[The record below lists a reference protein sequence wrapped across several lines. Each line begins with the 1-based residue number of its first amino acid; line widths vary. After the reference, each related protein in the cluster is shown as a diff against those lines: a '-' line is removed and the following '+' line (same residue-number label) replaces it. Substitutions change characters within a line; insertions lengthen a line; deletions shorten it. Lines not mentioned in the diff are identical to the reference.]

1 MRLEDLIKSTLSIG
15 REVEVED
22 MLQILSNEDTSYKFY
37 SDVECDGEH
46 ATKIYF
52 VDGKIKHLLYSNT
65 PIQPRVLIS
74 QVVVG
79 AVLWEDGKGLE
90 IIEDSVKNEFVI
102 VVPSFMEFEE
112 DSVHVDGLGKLK
124 VLKTDNPDLISFSI
138 KHMAALEMEL
148 SRKLV
153 TEKNGIVIKDGSF
166 TPIFIAKESPTF
178 IENKGPVGLVKNI
191 YNFPKDISKMLF
203 SMRIGDLSPL
213 YIKSYSDENDIV
225 STFLK
230 IGKNSILRMDAI
242 VQKKDKSMIKKAGK
256 VFCSLA
262 STIPD
267 LTIDINYL
275 RLPEDIPPI
284 QSLEYYLGSY
294 IITPQMASYYLHEFI
309 SQILS

>member
-1 MRLEDLIKSTLSIG
+1 MKLEDLIKSTLYVG

-37 SDVECDGEH
+37 SDVECSGGQ
-46 ATKIYF
+46 AQSIYF

-65 PIQPRVLIS
+65 PLQPRVLIS

-79 AVLWEDGKGLE
+79 AVSWKDGEGLE
-90 IIEDSVKNEFVI
+90 IIEDSVKNEFVM

-112 DSVHVDGLGKLK
+112 DAIYIDGLGKLK
-124 VLKTDNPDLISFSI
+124 ALKTDNPDLISSSI
-138 KHMAALEMEL
+138 KYMATLEMEL
-148 SRKLV
+148 SRELALKG
-153 TEKNGIVIKDGSF
+153 KGIVVKDGSF

-178 IENKGPVGLVKNI
+178 IENKGPIGLVKII
-191 YNFPKDISKMLF
+191 YNFPTDVSEKLF
-203 SMRIGDLSPL
+203 SMKIGDLSPL

-225 STFLK
+225 SAFLK

-242 VQKKDKSMIKKAGK
+242 IQSKNKDIIKKAGK

-262 STIPD
+262 SVIPQ
-267 LTIDINYL
+267 LTIDINYM

-294 IITPQMASYYLHEFI
+294 IITPQMASYFLHEFI